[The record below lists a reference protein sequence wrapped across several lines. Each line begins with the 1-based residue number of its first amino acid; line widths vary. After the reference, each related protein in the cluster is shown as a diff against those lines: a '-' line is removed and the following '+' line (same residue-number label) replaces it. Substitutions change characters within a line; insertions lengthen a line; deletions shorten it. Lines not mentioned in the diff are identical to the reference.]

1 METNINQEL
10 ADKIAIRELVSNISI
25 FGDRKDFQNQ
35 VKLFS
40 ENAISETINDGVI
53 ILKLEGRNAM
63 VQAFDNFLKNYEIV
77 YHFNGQQ
84 TITLNGDNATGTCY
98 CLITL
103 VGKEN
108 GKRTKTSIGAIYNDE
123 YIRVNNQWLVEKR
136 IGNFEWQE
144 KNEIIS

>member
-1 METNINQEL
+1 MNNQEL

-25 FGDRKDFQNQ
+25 FGDLKDFQNQ
-35 VKLFS
+35 VKLFA
-40 ENAISETINDGVI
+40 ENAISETINEGVI
-53 ILKLEGRNAM
+53 VLKLEGRKAM
-63 VQAFDNFLKNYEIV
+63 ITAFDNFLKNYQTV

-103 VGKEN
+103 IGYEN
-108 GKRTKTSIGAIYNDE
+108 GKKNKTSIGAIYNDE

-136 IGNFEWQE
+136 IGSFEWQE
-144 KNEIIS
+144 KNQIF